1 MSLKVGS
8 VGKEYREYIRN
19 LEPWQE
25 KLPRSARILAWAI
38 GKKLEKFQ
46 KQGKCLS
53 PSVTSMHDPLNNYDL
68 RIHQA

>member
-1 MSLKVGS
+1 MSLKVGAG
-8 VGKEYREYIRN
+8 GKAHREYTRN
-19 LEPWQE
+19 REEWQR